1 MAPQSPEGGG
11 REGGKAGVSGTEGRR
26 LATMGRAG
34 TCGDH
39 FSAAELAPLL
49 APLQIKVIAITRK
62 GLELSVAPAANA
74 IASEWVGLVCGAVGA
89 ATLGVDLPGVAPDP
103 VGARILAGG
112 QDGVE
117 VGLLARDAG
126 FHRKLGPIPSH
137 PLALGHACAG
147 ALAATAGLELPDDPL
162 RFVIQIGEGEDEA
175 ALSWKRVI
183 RSWPRDRRSV
193 YNAQTALGG
202 PGIFFVVSSGG
213 WGREEGRRD
222 RGDGDRLPQR
232 HRGRSW
238 STRVLSVLALASS
251 LDQPP
256 SPPSRRCCRMPMSCL
271 VTEGDFS
278 EHFPKRFRHAFLVL
292 TRYFF
297 HFFFFCQ
304 EPRSQV
310 LLPRRRRGRPD
321 GNRCCPSARRRGRGY
336 APCCPRERH
345 PARRATVSAQFH
357 SST

>member
-1 MAPQSPEGGG
+1 M
-11 REGGKAGVSGTEGRR
+11 
-26 LATMGRAG
+26 
-34 TCGDH
+34 
-39 FSAAELAPLL
+39 
-49 APLQIKVIAITRK
+49 
-62 GLELSVAPAANA
+62 
-74 IASEWVGLVCGAVGA
+74 
-89 ATLGVDLPGVAPDP
+89 
-103 VGARILAGG
+103 AGG

-256 SPPSRRCCRMPMSCL
+256 SPPISPLLPHAYVMPRDGGRFFR
-271 VTEGDFS
+271 T
-278 EHFPKRFRHAFLVL
+278 FPKTLSPCVSRAYKILFSL
-292 TRYFF
+292 
-297 HFFFFCQ
+297 FFFFARNRDHRFYFRVDDADD
-304 EPRSQV
+304 PTGTDAV
-310 LLPRRRRGRPD
+310 LPLGVEGGATRPAVHENVTRRGGLR
-321 GNRCCPSARRRGRGY
+321 
-336 APCCPRERH
+336 
-345 PARRATVSAQFH
+345 
-357 SST
+357 